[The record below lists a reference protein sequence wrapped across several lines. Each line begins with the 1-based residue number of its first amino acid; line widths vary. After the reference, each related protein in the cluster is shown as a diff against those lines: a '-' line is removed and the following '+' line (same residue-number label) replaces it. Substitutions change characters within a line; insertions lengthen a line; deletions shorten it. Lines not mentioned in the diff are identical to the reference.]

1 MIELVADFAGV
12 RDEVAAVTEAAMRGE
27 LDFAASL
34 RRRLALLAGLP
45 AAMLD
50 EARDRVRLTAGT
62 RELIAGVHEA
72 GGVVAAVSGGFTAVL
87 DPLAAELRLDA
98 WRANEL
104 EVAEGRL
111 TGGVVG
117 PVVDGAVKRE
127 SLLGWAAEWGVPAA
141 RTVAIGDGANDLPM
155 MAAAALSV
163 AFDAKPAVRA
173 AASVVLPERDLSRVL
188 PLLGL
193 PRP

>member
-1 MIELVADFAGV
+1 V
-12 RDEVAAVTEAAMRGE
+12 RTEVAAVTDAAMRGE

-34 RRRLALLAGLP
+34 RRRLAMLAGLP
-45 AAMLD
+45 ETVL
-50 EARDRVRLTAGT
+50 EEVRDRVRVTAGA
-62 RELIAGVHEA
+62 RELIAGVHRA

-87 DPLAAELRLDA
+87 DPLAAELGLDA

-104 EVAEGRL
+104 ELAGGRL

-117 PVVDGAVKRE
+117 AVVDGTVKRE
-127 SLLGWAAEWGVPAA
+127 SLLAWAAERGIP
-141 RTVAIGDGANDLPM
+141 RDGTVVIGDGANDLPM
-155 MAAAALSV
+155 MRAAALSV